1 MLKFKNIS
9 FTYPNTAKKVL
20 DNISFEV
27 KQGEWITILGNNGSG
42 KTTIIKLISAQ
53 YEKSEG
59 EIFLDNKEYTLENL
73 DYIRSKVAIVFQNPD
88 NQFVGSTVEEDI
100 AFGLENKN
108 IDPIKM
114 DEIISKVLEVVDMK
128 NFRKKEPKDLSGGQK
143 QRVAIASSLALNPKI
158 LILDEATSML
168 DPIARKRILKYIK
181 KVNEDHNVTI
191 ISITHDMNE
200 LIYSDSIMIIK
211 DGKIIKKSTKDEI
224 FKNRELL
231 NKYNLELP
239 FLQRLKEDLNR
250 YLKKEIFKLEDDIK
264 DVVNKLCK

>member
-1 MLKFKNIS
+1 
-9 FTYPNTAKKVL
+9 
-20 DNISFEV
+20 
-27 KQGEWITILGNNGSG
+27 
-42 KTTIIKLISAQ
+42 
-53 YEKSEG
+53 
-59 EIFLDNKEYTLENL
+59 
-73 DYIRSKVAIVFQNPD
+73 
-88 NQFVGSTVEEDI
+88 
-100 AFGLENKN
+100 
-108 IDPIKM
+108 M

-143 QRVAIASSLALNPKI
+143 QRVAIASSLALDPKI